1 MKLMILVPL
10 MLSAL
15 ILTGCEWHVYARGEH
30 KAETPPEI
38 LGDPGGSGWNTK
50 TNRVE
55 VGVEL
60 CSAGH
65 PACKAKPT
73 KEELKTNL
81 RKLNLLLQQQSTHS
95 VPVNN
100 KLEVKVFDGSI
111 NVTSKIFDAVVV
123 GNQIRLAQPDQV
135 ADWVHPYLDSGNS
148 LKVFTYLT
156 STGFESENIVVNVRY
171 DTQIVAAT
179 TLMIEIDCG
188 SDHPWGEPAQGCVI
202 LP

>member
-1 MKLMILVPL
+1 MKLMALVPL
-10 MLSAL
+10 MLSTL
-15 ILTGCEWHVYARGEH
+15 ILTGCEWHAYARGESQ
-30 KAETPPEI
+30 AEAPPQI
-38 LGDPGGSGWNTK
+38 TGAGGGPARTS
-50 TNRVE
+50 RVE
-55 VGVEL
+55 VGVEA

-65 PACKAKPT
+65 PACKPKPT
-73 KEELKTNL
+73 KEELKKDL
-81 RKLNLLLQQQSTHS
+81 RKFNLLLQQQNTHS

-100 KLEVKVFDGSI
+100 KLEVKVFDGSAT
-111 NVTSKIFDAVVV
+111 VTSKVFDAVVV

-135 ADWVHPYLDSGNS
+135 ADWVHPYLDNGNS

-171 DTQIVAAT
+171 DTQIVAAA
-179 TLMIEIDCG
+179 TLLIEIDCG